1 MKIIISP
8 AKTMREERDLFEIG
22 GLPVFLERAE
32 HIRDVLREMSREE
45 LRALYRA
52 NDKITEAELEE
63 AAGYGS
69 QRRAD
74 AGGAVLRGTSVPI
87 HGAPGVHREP
97 SGSM

>member
-52 NDKITEAELEE
+52 NDKITELNW
-63 AAGYGS
+63 
-69 QRRAD
+69 RR
-74 AGGAVLRGTSVPI
+74 LRSLSIMRGTSSSI
-87 HGAPGVHREP
+87 IRGLTF
-97 SGSM
+97 